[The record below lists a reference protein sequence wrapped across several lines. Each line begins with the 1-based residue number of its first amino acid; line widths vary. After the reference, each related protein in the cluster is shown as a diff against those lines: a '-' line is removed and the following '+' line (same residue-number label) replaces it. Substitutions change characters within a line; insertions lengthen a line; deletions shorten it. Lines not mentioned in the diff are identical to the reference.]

1 VVYEWNSKNKK
12 PIQVASD
19 LQLSQFDFI
28 GTNEVD
34 GDITYPY
41 SNLKNNYH

>member
-1 VVYEWNSKNKK
+1 MYSKSDVVYEWNNNNKK

-28 GTNEVD
+28 GTKEID
-34 GDITYPY
+34 GDTTYEN
-41 SNLKNNYH
+41 SN